1 MKPYPQSPTRPV
13 PAGIVRPPYVGRMEP
28 EDYEGSDIQ
37 SDEVVERMRV
47 AGRIAA
53 DAILVAAARIAPG
66 VTTDEL
72 DAVAHEFMCDHHAW
86 PASLDYRG
94 FPKSICTSVN
104 EVICHGIPDKRP
116 LEDGDIIKLDVTA
129 YAEGVHG
136 DNCATFYV
144 GEVDEQ
150 SRKLSEV
157 TRASMYRAIKACK
170 PGRSVSVIGRV
181 IERYARRFAY
191 DVVREYTG
199 HGIGTAMHQPP
210 DVPNYGRPGKG
221 PRIVAGMCLCVEPMA
236 TLGGE
241 DVAELDDGW
250 TVVTCDSSRA
260 AHWENTVAITEHGL
274 WVLTEPDGGEAELT
288 ARGVAFGPLNE

>member
-37 SDEVVERMRV
+37 GDEVVERMRV

-170 PGRSVSVIGRV
+170 PGRSDTVIGRH
-181 IERYARRFAY
+181 I
-191 DVVREYTG
+191 
-199 HGIGTAMHQPP
+199 
-210 DVPNYGRPGKG
+210 
-221 PRIVAGMCLCVEPMA
+221 
-236 TLGGE
+236 
-241 DVAELDDGW
+241 
-250 TVVTCDSSRA
+250 DS
-260 AHWENTVAITEHGL
+260 
-274 WVLTEPDGGEAELT
+274 
-288 ARGVAFGPLNE
+288 